1 MGKGAYPS
9 MARETGVYHSFTVG
23 GEKVRAFVPYPLPP
37 KSPGLK
43 VDGDLAEMH
52 SQATAAIS
60 RLKIASAMVP
70 SPAWFLYGFVRKE
83 AVVSSQIEGTQ
94 STLEDVIAFEL
105 NRQTGDI
112 ADVEEVCNYV
122 DALNYARTELARA
135 DGLPLS
141 TRLLCEVHKRLM
153 KGVRGQ
159 EKQPGRIRTSQNWI
173 GGTRPGNA
181 NFVPPPPDSVP
192 GLLAALDKWIHSNDS
207 LPPMVKAGLAHVQF
221 ETIHPFLDGNGRL
234 GRLLITLLTEHWAL
248 LEGPFLYVSLGFKRH
263 RHEYYR
269 CLDEVRTRGDWEGWT
284 KFFLKCVMESADD
297 GANAAQRLFRL
308 VNDDRRTLTNLDSVN
323 VSAIR
328 LFEQLPEH
336 PMITAAKA
344 LEMTASTKPTT
355 NKAIESLVKAGILA
369 EITGKQR
376 DRIYVYRKYLDVL
389 AEDTKC
395 PLG

>member
-1 MGKGAYPS
+1 
-9 MARETGVYHSFTVG
+9 MARKTGDYHTSVVG
-23 GEKVRAFVPYPLPP
+23 GEIVRAFVPHPLPP
-37 KSPGLK
+37 KNPILRIEGE
-43 VDGDLAEMH
+43 LAARH
-52 SQATAAIS
+52 SESLAAIS

-70 SPAWFLYGFVRKE
+70 SPEWFLYGFVRKE

-105 NRQTGDI
+105 NRQTGDV

-122 DALNYARTELARA
+122 DALNYARAELARPK
-135 DGLPLS
+135 GLPLS
-141 TRLLCEVHKRLM
+141 IRLICEVHKRLM

-159 EKQPGRIRTSQNWI
+159 EKQPGRIRASQNWI

-181 NFVPPPPDSVP
+181 KFVPPPPDSVP
-192 GLLAALDKWIHSNDS
+192 ELLAALDKWIHSDDP
-207 LPPMVKAGLAHVQF
+207 LPPLVRVGLAHVQF

-234 GRLLITLLTEHWAL
+234 GRLIITLLAEHWDL
-248 LEGPFLYVSLGFKRH
+248 LDGPFLYVSLGFKRH
-263 RHEYYR
+263 RQEYYR
-269 CLDEVRTRGDWEGWT
+269 RLDEARTSGDWEGWT
-284 KFFLKCVMESADD
+284 EFFLKCVKESADD

-344 LEMTASTKPTT
+344 LDLTASTKPTI
-355 NKAIESLVKAGILA
+355 NKAIESLVEAGILE

-376 DRIYVYRKYLDVL
+376 DRIYAYRKYLDVL
-389 AEDTKC
+389 AEDTKSL
-395 PLG
+395 PE